1 MLTSISMEDVID
13 TETAVLHIPRMI
25 RQDEYGYRT
34 SVDAKDVAPLAVVPL
49 NEPFRI
55 SKPGGAAS
63 TFILKRFVEG
73 YYVCSCPAWKF
84 STERDKMRKTCS
96 HLKDILGEQYETERI
111 SLAKEAKSTVWEQTK
126 FRRTTSDGLHARH
139 TQAKNVLDDHFRQL
153 SQSQPETSTSNLK
166 KPASTSKK
174 PSRGHSTIDKIGTS
188 SSTSALQAKPAS
200 RTGVQAESDTET
212 EEEEFT
218 VSQPG
223 PSRRT
228 PPEALVFGAAVTESP
243 SVIRTRPAPQGSDDD
258 SNGFDPDDVQLSPTK
273 RARRGKKLTCDDEDD
288 KASLLLAKPWLLDAD
303 PSKPRSRAMDPTG
316 WWISEKLDGVRAF
329 WDGQR
334 LYSRQK
340 IEWNAATWWKNRLP
354 KDITLDGELWM
365 SRGTFDQTSQ
375 VCRTTVRLGRL
386 RTFSHFL
393 ERDSM
398 ERQWLREQVGGR
410 IASQDRLRVERSVN
424 TSTGS
429 IGQVTD
435 AAMHAA
441 PASSAAMLSIW
452 KSWKGSF
459 SGFSKGKSRRKSR
472 LKSPRIAFA
481 DSFLRALFG
490 HAQINKDEPCPS
502 DRQTSYM
509 EALKRCPRC
518 GKVVKRNKVKDASR
532 FEAARSSDPAQE
544 RRVNSDRLFPD
555 SALPSAPSTSVFDR
569 TSNSVTTSTSTRRPH
584 VYSILNSSRSGFTYR
599 MVPSAYTHVCR
610 RKSKGSNE
618 WNKIKFMIFDAPSM
632 GSKPVEERWAE
643 IEKRFGSSD
652 GIDID
657 SLQGPQIKLVK
668 HIKCEGRDHLAEL
681 MKLVELKGGEGLML
695 RQPRSKYEGQR
706 GNTLYKLKSWYDAEA
721 EVIGY
726 ADGSGRHEGRTG
738 SLVARMACGTVF
750 RVGTGMSDAQR
761 EDPPPIGSIINYRF
775 FELSED
781 GYPRFPAFRGLARD
795 KSRPKDAVVR
805 PRASALRAAEE
816 A

>member
-1 MLTSISMEDVID
+1 MLTSISIEDVID

-34 SVDAKDVAPLAVVPL
+34 SVDTKDVAPLTVVPL

-63 TFILKRFVEG
+63 TFILKRFAEG
-73 YYVCSCPAWKF
+73 CYVCSCPAWKF

-111 SLAKEAKSTVWEQTK
+111 SLAKEAKST
-126 FRRTTSDGLHARH
+126 
-139 TQAKNVLDDHFRQL
+139 
-153 SQSQPETSTSNLK
+153 
-166 KPASTSKK
+166 
-174 PSRGHSTIDKIGTS
+174 
-188 SSTSALQAKPAS
+188 
-200 RTGVQAESDTET
+200 
-212 EEEEFT
+212 
-218 VSQPG
+218 PG
-223 PSRRT
+223 PSRCT
-228 PPEALVFGAAVTESP
+228 PPAALVFGAAVTESP
-243 SVIRTRPAPQGSDDD
+243 SAIRTRPAPQYSDDD

-273 RARRGKKLTCDDEDD
+273 RARRGKKPTRDDDDD
-288 KASLLLAKPWLLDAD
+288 KASLLLAKPWLFDAD
-303 PSKPRSRAMDPTG
+303 PSKPKSRAMDPTG

-340 IEWNAATWWKNRLP
+340 IEWNAPTWWKNQLP

-410 IASQDRLRVERSVN
+410 IASQDRLRIERSAN

-441 PASSAAMLSIW
+441 PASSTAMLSIW

-481 DSFLRALFG
+481 GSFLRALFG

-509 EALKRCPRC
+509 KALKRCPRC
-518 GKVVKRNKVKDASR
+518 GKVIKRNKVKDASR

-544 RRVNSDRLFPD
+544 RRVNSDRLLPD
-555 SALPSAPSTSVFDR
+555 SALPSAPSTSAFDR

-584 VYSILNSSRSGFTYR
+584 VYSMPNSSRSGFTYR

-618 WNKIKFMIFDAPSM
+618 WNRIKFMIFDAPSM
-632 GSKPVEERWAE
+632 GSKP
-643 IEKRFGSSD
+643 
-652 GIDID
+652 
-657 SLQGPQIKLVK
+657 IKLVK

-695 RQPRSKYEGQR
+695 RQPRSKYEGRR

-726 ADGSGRHEGRTG
+726 ADGSGRHERRTG

-781 GYPRFPAFRGLARD
+781 GYPRFPAFRDLARD

-816 A
+816 E